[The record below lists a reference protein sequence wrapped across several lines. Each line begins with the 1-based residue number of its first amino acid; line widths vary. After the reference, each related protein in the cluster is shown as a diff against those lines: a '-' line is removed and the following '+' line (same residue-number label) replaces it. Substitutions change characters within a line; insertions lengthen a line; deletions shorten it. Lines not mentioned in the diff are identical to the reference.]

1 MLALETRALTK
12 DYSVGFWRRR
22 PRRALDSL
30 TLAVED
36 NEIFGLL
43 GPNGAGK
50 STTLKAILRLI
61 FPTSGSVRLL
71 GRNHDD
77 VSVHAGIGYLPENP
91 YFYDHLT
98 AEEFLNYA
106 ADLCGLDP
114 GQRQRRVGDLLEMV
128 GLEAARAVPVG
139 KFSKGM
145 TQRVG
150 IAQALINDP
159 RLVFFDEPMS
169 GLDPLGRREVRDL
182 MLRLR
187 EQGKTVFFSTHILS
201 DAETLCDRVAILDR
215 GRLQGCG
222 DLGQMLR
229 MQEEGTEIVVDDPTA
244 DLLQAMDTFEMS
256 IVRTGNRAL
265 IRVPGAGDSN
275 GLLGL
280 LLRHGAKVVSLNP
293 VKLSLEEYFISKV
306 NSPESLPATDS
317 KAAEPE
323 KAEFRVAVTP
333 KVVVAA
339 GPAELEKDSAEISP
353 AFARLRPAD
362 SLHRVATIAL
372 HTFKESVREKVL
384 YSLIVFALLLIGAA
398 ILVGSISVGIQRLIL
413 VNLGLTSISL
423 IGLLMAIFIGIGLV
437 SKEIER
443 RSINNILSKPVR
455 RAEFIV
461 GKYLGLLLTLAVNA
475 SVMTAG
481 LYLAL
486 LYQKGRFGRGDL
498 GALEAV
504 YLIMLELAL
513 VVGVALLFSC
523 LSTPALSALY
533 TFAVFIIGSFSSD
546 IRLFG
551 QESRSPAVQAV
562 TTGLYYLLPNFKNFN
577 VISQAAHGELV
588 PGYLMAGDSF
598 YALLYATIL
607 ISAAILIFEQREF
620 R

>member
-1 MLALETRALTK
+1 MLK
-12 DYSVGFWRRR
+12 Y
-22 PRRALDSL
+22 P
-30 TLAVED
+30 
-36 NEIFGLL
+36 
-43 GPNGAGK
+43 
-50 STTLKAILRLI
+50 
-61 FPTSGSVRLL
+61 
-71 GRNHDD
+71 
-77 VSVHAGIGYLPENP
+77 
-91 YFYDHLT
+91 
-98 AEEFLNYA
+98 
-106 ADLCGLDP
+106 
-114 GQRQRRVGDLLEMV
+114 
-128 GLEAARAVPVG
+128 
-139 KFSKGM
+139 
-145 TQRVG
+145 
-150 IAQALINDP
+150 
-159 RLVFFDEPMS
+159 
-169 GLDPLGRREVRDL
+169 
-182 MLRLR
+182 
-187 EQGKTVFFSTHILS
+187 
-201 DAETLCDRVAILDR
+201 
-215 GRLQGCG
+215 
-222 DLGQMLR
+222 
-229 MQEEGTEIVVDDPTA
+229 
-244 DLLQAMDTFEMS
+244 
-256 IVRTGNRAL
+256 
-265 IRVPGAGDSN
+265 
-275 GLLGL
+275 
-280 LLRHGAKVVSLNP
+280 
-293 VKLSLEEYFISKV
+293 
-306 NSPESLPATDS
+306 
-317 KAAEPE
+317 
-323 KAEFRVAVTP
+323 
-333 KVVVAA
+333 
-339 GPAELEKDSAEISP
+339 P

-398 ILVGSISVGIQRLIL
+398 ILVGSISVGIQQLIL

-598 YALLYATIL
+598 YALLYATDL
-607 ISAAILIFEQREF
+607 DFGGDSDF
-620 R
+620 